1 MLFWIIYLVSSIVIA
16 FYSSSFF
23 PERIK
28 PYSYTI
34 ILILFLTPAYID
46 SSSDKLAPALSIFFY
61 DLIFQNFFSLRSLRP
76 LVISLPLGLIG
87 LLVFRNIKK
96 IFF

>member
-1 MLFWIIYLVSSIVIA
+1 MLFWIIYLVSSLVIA

-23 PERIK
+23 LERIK
-28 PYSYTI
+28 PYSFII
-34 ILILFLTPAYID
+34 ILILLLTPAYID
-46 SSSDKLAPALSIFFY
+46 SSSDKLAPALAIFFY
-61 DLIFQNFFSLRSLRP
+61 DLIFQNFLSLRSLRP
-76 LVISLPLGLIG
+76 LVISLPLALIG